1 MPTFKIP
8 NKPDHIVRLSLP
20 SKGRLAEDSLS
31 LLKDCGLDVYKP
43 NPRQYEARI
52 PNVPEL
58 TVLFQRPG
66 DIVAGVR
73 DGSVDFGIT
82 GLDIVEERKGPNGDI
97 LILHDE
103 LAFGKCSLALAVPE
117 TLGDVFNLTSLKT
130 FTDSLPSPLRVA
142 TKFPVLTERFLNKH
156 EISHTLISSEGT
168 LELAPSIGYA
178 DMISDLVSSGQTLRD
193 NRLRLLEDGLIL
205 KSQSVLIANRKA
217 LKTNPLALKIARQL
231 LEYIEAHLRANENI
245 AIFANIRGASPE
257 AIAELLFL
265 QPTVGGLQGPT
276 ISKVIVRDGDPNWYA
291 VNVIVNRNKLFNAIT
306 ELRSIGGSGVVV
318 MPVDYIFE
326 EETPRYTAML
336 NALGINNK

>member
-1 MPTFKIP
+1 MSTQNKP

-82 GLDIVEERKGPNGDI
+82 GLDIVEERKGKNGDI
-97 LILHDE
+97 LILHEE
-103 LAFGKCSLALAVPE
+103 LAFGKCSLALAIPE
-117 TLGDVFNLTSLKT
+117 NMEGVFDMASLKT
-130 FTDSLPSPLRVA
+130 FANSLPVPLRVA
-142 TKFPVLTERFLNKH
+142 TKFPVLTERFLQKH
-156 EISHTLISSEGT
+156 QIPHTLISSEGT

-178 DMISDLVSSGQTLRD
+178 DIISDLVSSGQTLHD
-193 NRLRLLEDGLIL
+193 NRLRLLDDGLIL
-205 KSQSVLIANRKA
+205 KSQSVLIANKKA

-231 LEYIEAHLRANENI
+231 LEYIEAHLRANENV
-245 AIFANIRGASPE
+245 AIFANMRGASPE
-257 AIAELLFL
+257 AIAEQLFL

-276 ISKVIVRDGDPNWYA
+276 ISRVIVRDGDPNWYA

-306 ELRSIGGSGVVV
+306 ELRDIGGSGVVV

-326 EETPRYTAML
+326 EEPPRYTAML
-336 NALGINNK
+336 NALEIKS

>member
-1 MPTFKIP
+1 MSTQNNP

-82 GLDIVEERKGPNGDI
+82 GLDIVEERKGKNGDI
-97 LILHDE
+97 LILHEE
-103 LAFGKCSLALAVPE
+103 LAFGKCSLALAIPE
-117 TLGDVFNLTSLKT
+117 NMEGVFDMSSLKV
-130 FTDSLPSPLRVA
+130 FANSLPVPLRVA
-142 TKFPVLTERFLNKH
+142 TKFPVLTERFLQKYQ
-156 EISHTLISSEGT
+156 IPHTLISSEGT

-178 DMISDLVSSGQTLRD
+178 DIISDLVSSGQTLHD
-193 NRLRLLEDGLIL
+193 NRLKLLEDGLIL
-205 KSQSVLIANRKA
+205 KSQSVLIANRNA

-245 AIFANIRGASPE
+245 AIFANMRGASPE
-257 AIAELLFL
+257 AIAEQLFL

-276 ISKVIVRDGDPNWYA
+276 ISRVIVRDGDPNWYA
-291 VNVIVNRNKLFNAIT
+291 VNVIVNRNKLFKAIT
-306 ELRSIGGSGVVV
+306 ELRNIGGSGVVV

-326 EETPRYTAML
+326 EEPPRYTAML
-336 NALGINNK
+336 NALEIRS

>member
-1 MPTFKIP
+1 MSTQNNP

-82 GLDIVEERKGPNGDI
+82 GLDIVEERKGKNGDI
-97 LILHDE
+97 LILHEE
-103 LAFGKCSLALAVPE
+103 LAFGKCSLALAIPE
-117 TLGDVFNLTSLKT
+117 NMEGVFDMASLKV
-130 FTDSLPSPLRVA
+130 FANSLPVPLRVA
-142 TKFPVLTERFLNKH
+142 TKFPVLTERFLQKYQ
-156 EISHTLISSEGT
+156 IPHTLISSEGT

-178 DMISDLVSSGQTLRD
+178 DIISDLVSSGQTLHD
-193 NRLRLLEDGLIL
+193 NRLKLLDDGLIL
-205 KSQSVLIANRKA
+205 KSQSVLIANKKA

-231 LEYIEAHLRANENI
+231 LEYIEAHLRANENV
-245 AIFANIRGASPE
+245 AIFANMRGASPE
-257 AIAELLFL
+257 AIAEQLFL

-276 ISKVIVRDGDPNWYA
+276 ISRVIVRDGDPNWYA

-306 ELRSIGGSGVVV
+306 ELRNIGGSGVVV

-326 EETPRYTAML
+326 EEPPRYTAML
-336 NALGINNK
+336 NALQIKS